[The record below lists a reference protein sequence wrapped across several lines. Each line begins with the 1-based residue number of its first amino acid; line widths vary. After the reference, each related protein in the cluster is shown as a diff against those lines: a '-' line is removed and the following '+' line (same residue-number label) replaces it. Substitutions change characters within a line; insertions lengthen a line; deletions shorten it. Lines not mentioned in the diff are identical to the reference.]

1 MSTERR
7 FNEDETAFIL
17 ERAAAAESAGGEEA
31 TSVVDPRHQ
40 AAAGGMTITQ
50 LQEIA
55 AEVGLNPEAVAA
67 AARAVERGDLVPTR
81 QMTYVGLPIGVARTI
96 QLERAVTDAEWE
108 RLVVALRETFHARG
122 KTGKEG
128 SLRHWSN
135 GNLQALLEPTA
146 TGYQLRLST
155 VKGDARLLLG
165 MGAGALVTAS
175 ALSVP
180 MLMTPGAPVKW
191 LGPAL
196 LALAGA
202 ASIARAAIMLPRWA
216 RLRAAQMEELAA
228 TATRIL
234 NP

>member
-17 ERAAAAESAGGEEA
+17 ERAAAAEADAGEA
-31 TSVVDPRHQ
+31 GTSLEPRHQ
-40 AAAGGMTITQ
+40 APTGGMTIAQ

-55 AEVGLNPEAVAA
+55 AEVGLSSQAVAA

-81 QMTYVGLPIGVARTI
+81 QMTYAGLPIGVTRTI
-96 QLERAVTDAEWE
+96 HLDRAVTDSEWE
-108 RLVVALRETFHARG
+108 RLVVALRETFQARG
-122 KTGKEG
+122 RTGQEG

-135 GNLQALLEPTA
+135 GNLQAMLEPTA
-146 TGYQLRLST
+146 TGYQLRLQT
-155 VKGDARLLLG
+155 IKGDARPLLA
-165 MGAGALVTAS
+165 MGAVALITVG

-180 MLMTPGAPVKW
+180 LMMAPSAPIKW

-196 LALAGA
+196 LAMAGV
-202 ASIARAAIMLPRWA
+202 ASIGRALITVPRWA
-216 RLRAAQMEELAA
+216 RTRAAQMEKLAA